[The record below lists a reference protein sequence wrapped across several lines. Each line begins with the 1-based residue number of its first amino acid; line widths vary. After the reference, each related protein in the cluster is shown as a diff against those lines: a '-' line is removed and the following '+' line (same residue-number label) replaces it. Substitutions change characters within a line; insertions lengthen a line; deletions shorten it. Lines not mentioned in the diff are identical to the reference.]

1 MTYMTLDS
9 VRQPLDKFAEFDTD
23 TKLAL
28 LWYGYLDLKENL
40 ANANPADDVEVVGNA
55 LYDRVESLSP
65 EEQLQAQRD
74 IAEGKDTPISREYG
88 ALSPAG
94 ALEFWLLL
102 GKGMESGSIINVPE
116 DYSLPEQTNEFV
128 EMMKQLDFE
137 ERVNFTRNAIAPMGF
152 EPEVSNN

>member
-88 ALSPAG
+88 ALSLCWRAG
-94 ALEFWLLL
+94 IL
-102 GKGMESGSIINVPE
+102 
-116 DYSLPEQTNEFV
+116 
-128 EMMKQLDFE
+128 
-137 ERVNFTRNAIAPMGF
+137 AIAR
-152 EPEVSNN
+152 

>member
-1 MTYMTLDS
+1 MTYLTLDS
-9 VRQPLDKFAEFDTD
+9 VRQPLEKFAEFDTD

-40 ANANPADDVEVVGNA
+40 ANANPADDVEVLGNA
-55 LYDRVESLSP
+55 LYDRVESLSS

-74 IAEGKDTPISREYG
+74 IAEAKDTPISREYG

-102 GKGMESGSIINVPE
+102 AKGMEEGNIINLPE

-128 EMMKQLDFE
+128 EMIKQLDFE

-152 EPEVSNN
+152 EPKVADS